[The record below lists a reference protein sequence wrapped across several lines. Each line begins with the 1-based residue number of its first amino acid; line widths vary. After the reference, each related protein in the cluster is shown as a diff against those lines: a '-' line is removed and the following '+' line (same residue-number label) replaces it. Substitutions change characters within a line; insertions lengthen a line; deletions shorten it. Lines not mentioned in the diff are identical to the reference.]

1 MSSVLREQWIR
12 AKYERK
18 EFMHQ
23 VDTVYSRG
31 YMEGFLMKKGKKDK
45 KVERRK
51 FVLSEVDQ
59 TLKYYVK
66 SVSYR
71 ICLF

>member
-1 MSSVLREQWIR
+1 
-12 AKYERK
+12 
-18 EFMHQ
+18 MHQ

-45 KVERRK
+45 KLERRK

-59 TLKYYVK
+59 TIKYYVK
-66 SVSYR
+66 SVSKITPFSSLKLLAKTINCQTGR
-71 ICLF
+71 